1 MNIKN
6 FNIENHMRN
15 VSVKTKLSL
24 LVSLALLGIFIVSV
38 VAYIVVGTV
47 KIKGKAYNDIML
59 SKDLLADILPPPE
72 YIIETRLVSSDI
84 LRANPTDFKALKD
97 TLLQLKKDYDTR
109 QTYWSENMVNPSLK
123 ELILVKSKTPAIAY
137 FDILFNEFIP
147 AIESGNQ
154 TNAQALF
161 DNKLKT
167 LYGEHRKAIDEL
179 VVMSTK
185 QASDDENSAAE
196 LISKG
201 DTYMISIVFIVT
213 ILLILLALYI
223 IKLLTDSLT
232 TMQHGLVAFFHFLNR
247 ESSKADSIKLNSK
260 DEFGQMADII
270 NENILK
276 TQNLILQDI
285 SLIEDVKYIAEEAKN
300 GVMYKRITHTTDNA
314 SLEELKTIFNEMLD
328 VMACNI
334 CGDTKKIENALAAFQ
349 HLNFAYRIENA
360 TGKTSQGLNNLAQM
374 MSAILSTSQTDSQT
388 LMEKANRLMQDMEE
402 LSSAT
407 MQQASSVEETA
418 AAMEQISVSI
428 NDTAHQTQKV
438 GEQSGDI
445 KAVINIISDIADQT
459 NLLALNAA
467 IEAAR
472 AGEHGRGFAVVA
484 DEVRKLAERTQKSL
498 ADINAGVSLLT
509 QSIMDIG
516 SAIAEQASGI
526 TQVNI
531 AIIQIDKATQ
541 NNASIAENIDRTAK
555 EVEKMSQNMLNE
567 VRKNKF

>member
-1 MNIKN
+1 
-6 FNIENHMRN
+6 MRN
-15 VSVKTKLSL
+15 LSVKAKLSL
-24 LVSLALLGIFIVSV
+24 LVSLAVLGILIVSV

-47 KIKGKAYNDIML
+47 KIKGKAYNDIMQ

-72 YIIETRLVSSDI
+72 YIIETRLVSSDM
-84 LRANPTDFKALKD
+84 LRVNTADFKLLKD

-137 FDILFNEFIP
+137 FEILFNEFIP
-147 AIESGNQ
+147 AIESGDKAK
-154 TNAQALF
+154 AQALF
-161 DNKLKT
+161 ENKLKT
-167 LYGEHRKAIDEL
+167 LYDEHRKAIDEL
-179 VVMSTK
+179 VIMSTK
-185 QASDDENSAAE
+185 QASDDENSATE

-213 ILLILLALYI
+213 ILLILLAMYM
-223 IKLLTDSLT
+223 IKLLTGSLT
-232 TMQHGLVAFFHFLNR
+232 TIQYALVAFFRFLNR
-247 ESSKADSIKLNSK
+247 ESSKADIIKLDSK
-260 DEFGQMADII
+260 DEFGQMANII

-276 TQNLILQDI
+276 TQNLILQDV
-285 SLIEDVKYIAEEAKN
+285 SLIDDVKHIAEEAKN
-300 GVMYKRITHTTDNA
+300 GVMYKRITHNTDNA
-314 SLEELKTIFNEMLD
+314 SLTELKTIFNEMLD

-334 CGDTKKIENALAAFQ
+334 CGDTKKVENALAAFQ
-349 HLNFAYRIENA
+349 QLNFAHRIENP
-360 TGKTSQGLNNLAQM
+360 TGKTSQGLNNLAEM
-374 MSAILSTSQTDSQT
+374 ISAILSTSQTDSQT
-388 LMEKANRLMQDMEE
+388 LLDKANTLKQGMEE
-402 LSSAT
+402 LSSAS

-428 NDTAHQTQKV
+428 NDTANQTQKV
-438 GEQSGDI
+438 GEQSSDI
-445 KAVINIISDIADQT
+445 KTVINIISDIADQT

-498 ADINAGVSLLT
+498 ADINASVSLLT

-516 SAIAEQASGI
+516 SAIDEQASGI
-526 TQVNI
+526 TQVNL

-541 NNASIAENIDRTAK
+541 NNAHIAENIDITAK